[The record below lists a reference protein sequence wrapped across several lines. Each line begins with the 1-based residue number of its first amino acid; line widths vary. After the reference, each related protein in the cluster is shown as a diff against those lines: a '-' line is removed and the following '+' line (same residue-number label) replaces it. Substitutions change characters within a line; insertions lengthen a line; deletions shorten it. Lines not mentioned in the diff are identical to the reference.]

1 MYDVKSL
8 PYILLG
14 FLATTD
20 GQDFGAA
27 MATVT
32 FQPGE
37 TRACA
42 RFDIVDDDVVETPG
56 EEDFTVSIVDTTPD
70 VDTTR
75 QPSTTVTIT
84 DDDCKYSKLRRT

>member
-1 MYDVKSL
+1 
-8 PYILLG
+8 
-14 FLATTD
+14 
-20 GQDFGAA
+20 

-42 RFDIVDDDVVETPG
+42 SFDIVDDDVVETPA
-56 EEDFTVSIVDTTPD
+56 EEDFTVEIVDTTPD

-84 DDDCKYSKLRRT
+84 DDDCKFIISDYSIETVATNFSGRSL